1 MPATR
6 FFHVPICLCSHP
18 ILNCKPFVR
27 NRIDLTLI
35 TLLCINISS
44 LFIACVLRSGQNTV
58 ELLAIAD
65 KRIADLNEEIR
76 ILEKQVKRANL
87 GSSYLFK
94 VTEEYSY

>member
-1 MPATR
+1 MLSSN
-6 FFHVPICLCSHP
+6 F
-18 ILNCKPFVR
+18 NCIPFVR
-27 NRIDLTLI
+27 NGNDLTLI
-35 TLLCINISS
+35 TFLCINISS

-87 GSSYLFK
+87 GSSYLSK
-94 VTEEYSY
+94 VTEE

>member
-1 MPATR
+1 MPSTR
-6 FFHVPICLCSHP
+6 FFHVPIFLCSHP

-87 GSSYLFK
+87 GSSYLSK
-94 VTEEYSY
+94 VTEE